1 MPNMMEVAE
10 FSLMNEQESVSLG
23 RKQGVGN
30 DKICSGP
37 NVSRNH
43 LKLVR
48 YSKSLRFLYVLI
60 NRLQDWIYR
69 ELEDCEME
77 FGGSGWN
84 GRNFCKPC
92 QGGAKQET

>member
-48 YSKSLRFLYVLI
+48 YSKSLRFSL
-60 NRLQDWIYR
+60 RTD
-69 ELEDCEME
+69 
-77 FGGSGWN
+77 
-84 GRNFCKPC
+84 
-92 QGGAKQET
+92 